1 MLCAVLPPD
10 ASHFP
15 IVARA
20 VIQPLDIDR
29 VVEKLTE
36 SQELFTLGPSLINT
50 REALGP
56 IAVLGGLLSVRGLFG
71 EFGERFLFSA
81 INAFLH
87 NEKYP
92 GRSPGT

>member
-10 ASHFP
+10 ASNFT
-15 IVARA
+15 IVTRA
-20 VIQPLDIDR
+20 VIQSLDIDR

-36 SQELFTLGPSLINT
+36 SQELFTLGPCLINT
-50 REALGP
+50 GEALGP
-56 IAVLGGLLSVRGLFG
+56 IAVLGGLLGVGGLFR
-71 EFGERFLFSA
+71 EFGERFLFPA
-81 INAFLH
+81 MNAFLH

>member
-56 IAVLGGLLSVRGLFG
+56 IAILGGLLSVGWLLG
-71 EFGERFLFSA
+71 EFGELFPFSTIGA
-81 INAFLH
+81 SFH